1 MESEELLSK
10 LELIEEQ
17 ARLTLDE
24 HPLHLTK
31 ERQRMIISLS
41 KHIRWLLTEAS
52 DTEATIPLPSDPR
65 LSKLDLIEEH
75 AHVTLAEFA
84 DRLNK
89 ERQRGILALVREIR
103 FAAAHPELSRLVDPE
118 ATVKLSFS

>member
-41 KHIRWLLTEAS
+41 KNIRWLLTEAS
-52 DTEATIPLPSDPR
+52 DTDATIRLPLDRR
-65 LSKLDLIEEH
+65 LS
-75 AHVTLAEFA
+75 
-84 DRLNK
+84 
-89 ERQRGILALVREIR
+89 
-103 FAAAHPELSRLVDPE
+103 
-118 ATVKLSFS
+118 